1 MSVSLISIHCEVKSK
16 VVTDDDV
23 SDSPTVI
30 SLHPVNILLIN
41 ISLTILVMW
50 LLSPQP
56 PHRHAGRRPTVGVPG
71 VSLLLTAGLTASR
84 CKMKHILPVS
94 QLVLVVSLLPVS
106 ARQSRWCE
114 GSCVGRVQ
122 CRQAGGTR
130 DRGAQCPAVHEVCC
144 QTLLISVS
152 LSPLAVLY

>member
-1 MSVSLISIHCEVKSK
+1 MISIDCEVKSK

-56 PHRHAGRRPTVGVPG
+56 PHRHAGRRPTVGVPV

-84 CKMKHILPVS
+84 CKMKRILPVS
-94 QLVLVVSLLPVS
+94 QFLVVSLLLVS

-130 DRGAQCPAVHEVCC
+130 DRGAQCSAVHEVCC

-152 LSPLAVLY
+152 LSPPAVLY